1 MELKVHF
8 VVAALGR
15 DCDEFTLH
23 IYASLAE
30 QERKMISERIKAA
43 KAVAKRKGQK
53 FGFELRS
60 KAERRRVIAL
70 GIAAWEKAAVERAE
84 AYRLHIEWALRQ
96 PGLYGRPI
104 AFSSAAG
111 KLNERNIESPM
122 GGRWTGLNRVQ
133 HGRPG
138 RRLSARRPG
147 FAVRWMTIA
156 WVCLLVARR
165 AAFWS

>member
-1 MELKVHF
+1 MEHKVHF

-43 KAVAKRKGQK
+43 KAVAKRRGQK
-53 FGFELRS
+53 SGLALRS
-60 KAERRRVIAL
+60 KAERRRVVAL
-70 GIAAWEKAAVERAE
+70 GMAACQKAADERAE

-96 PGLYGRPI
+96 PGLNGRPI
-104 AFSSAAG
+104 AFTAAAT

-122 GGRWTGLNRVQ
+122 GGLWAGSAFQRMA
-133 HGRPG
+133 
-138 RRLSARRPG
+138 RRLQLSHPTASLPG
-147 FAVRWMTIA
+147 D
-156 WVCLLVARR
+156 VARD
-165 AAFWS
+165 